1 MSTMNSDKMEKA
13 LYAMVECL
21 AGNYGFDADA
31 AFEFVRWETDVDH
44 VGEILKMVGGSPA
57 KKETKVVKDDASE
70 APSTSSGGDVAE
82 KIATCRKNISL
93 WEKKLAD
100 GKVKDADKQS
110 EKIAKERAKLLKL
123 EAKAPSNPAPVKEE
137 KKVETKVETKVE
149 KEKRI
154 KRFSPT
160 MASQLK
166 SALEGV
172 GLEMNDKIKKE
183 FQQYIEDLSED
194 DYRNSGLGDHMR
206 AFAKSKAPVS
216 AAAESSEDEEETPAV
231 PPPAKEEKK
240 EIPAEVSGG
249 AGVVTHLELDD
260 LRAIKTIA
268 AVNPVGN
275 FWDADNGRFVTGPD
289 ADEDEDFV
297 ETKFNGTEYVVGE
310 KTGRVYE
317 ARESGDV
324 FMGFCGV
331 GKFKGMKMP

>member
-1 MSTMNSDKMEKA
+1 MSTMNSDKIVNAVSA
-13 LYAMVECL
+13 LIWCL
-21 AGNYGFDADA
+21 ADEYGFDGDKAL
-31 AFEFVRWETDVDH
+31 EFVRWETKVDH
-44 VGEILKMVGGSPA
+44 VGEILKLVGASPA
-57 KKETKVVKDDASE
+57 KKETKKVEEDTASE
-70 APSTSSGGDVAE
+70 APSASTGGDVAE
-82 KIATCRKNISL
+82 KIATCRKNIAL
-93 WEKKLAD
+93 WEKKLAE
-100 GKVKDADKQS
+100 GKVKDADKQR
-110 EKIAKERAKLLKL
+110 EKITKEKAKLTKL
-123 EAKAPSNPAPVKEE
+123 EAKAPAPVKEE

-172 GLEMNDKIKKE
+172 GLDMNDKIKKE

-216 AAAESSEDEEETPAV
+216 APAESSEDEEETPAV